1 MYVPFIEMMHVNR
14 ASCKSA
20 KINNM
25 KYSNIH
31 PLSVESR
38 MATSSKAQMKVAN
51 YTIDF
56 SDHIG
61 SGAMGVV
68 HPATNAVGKK
78 VAAKRICGKADSSMA
93 KISKDLHKL
102 MTLDHPNIVKF
113 YNISQQ
119 KSDIWIFMEYCIHKD
134 LNEVFHKR
142 KLNKHEKIDIM
153 VQISQGVEYLHG
165 NKIIHR
171 DIKPSNILISSDNPF
186 LAKLTDFDFS
196 KIFEENYGTSL
207 MSTNVGTERFK
218 APEFYQR
225 NEEMKIHYRKNVDIY
240 ALGLTYLAMIQ
251 ENKGLV
257 PRIETPNDDSELH
270 APIGRIIAERIRYNK
285 KPLDVIPEDKKG
297 SLLTAWFSKL
307 TVGTSMSA
315 AKDSVGTA
323 PVALMR
329 KLIRK
334 MTHHVPQNRP
344 SAAEVVQDLRKI
356 QFQVSFRS

>member
-1 MYVPFIEMMHVNR
+1 
-14 ASCKSA
+14 
-20 KINNM
+20 
-25 KYSNIH
+25 
-31 PLSVESR
+31 

-61 SGAMGVV
+61 SGAMGIV

-78 VAAKRICGKADSSMA
+78 VAAKRICGKPDSSME
-93 KISKDLHKL
+93 KISKDLDKL

-113 YNISQQ
+113 YNISPQ
-119 KSDIWIFMEYCIHKD
+119 KSEIWIFMEYCIHKD
-134 LNEVFHKR
+134 LNAVFYKR
-142 KLNKHEKIDIM
+142 KLNNHEKFDIM

-207 MSTNVGTERFK
+207 MSTNVGTDRFK
-218 APEFYQR
+218 SPEFFYQR
-225 NEEMKIHYRKNVDIY
+225 NEEMKIHYRKDVDTY

-257 PRIETPNDDSELH
+257 PRIETPKDDSELH
-270 APIGRIIAERIRYNK
+270 APIGRIIAERIRYKK

-297 SLLTAWFSKL
+297 SLLTALFPKL
-307 TVGTSMSA
+307 TVGTSVSA
-315 AKDSVGTA
+315 AKDSVDTA
-323 PVALMR
+323 PFEVALLR

-356 QFQVSFRS
+356 QFQVSFHS